1 MRANALFGAAISV
14 WLMAPGAAQATTYTY
29 STIDFPG
36 STQTQAYGI
45 NDSDQIVGA
54 YNVNDGFLFSN
65 GVYSTFAPAGG
76 LATGIND
83 SGQVVGISFAGT
95 FLDTNGS
102 VTILSVPGTVSSGIP
117 GINNLGQVVQS
128 LSDTTSGADSNT
140 YVFSNGIPTLVPALA
155 GAYSTAINDAGDIV
169 GFANGGCFLYANG
182 TMSPIN
188 VPGGTCIWVS
198 GINDSGQIVGS
209 SSIGAFVDT
218 NNVFT
223 ILAVPGEY
231 NTDPLGI
238 NDLGQIVGQYQT
250 AAAGGPPLG
259 FLASPVPEPG
269 SMALLASGLALL
281 GALGSL
287 RRRAWRRRFSW
298 KSRVFIRV
306 HPRSSVA

>member
-14 WLMAPGAAQATTYTY
+14 WLMAPGAAQATTYSY

-36 STQTQAYGI
+36 STQTQPYGI
-45 NDSDQIVGA
+45 NDSGQIVGD
-54 YNVNDGFLFSN
+54 YNVNVGFLFSN
-65 GVYSTFAPAGG
+65 GVYTTFAVAGSPS
-76 LATGIND
+76 GIND
-83 SGQVVGISFAGT
+83 SGQVVGISSLGT

-102 VTILSVPGTVSSGIP
+102 VTILSVPDTTEGGVP

-128 LSDTTSGADSNT
+128 LGNGASTADLNV
-140 YVFSNGIPTLVPALA
+140 YVFSNGVPTLITALPTGTYA
-155 GAYSTAINDAGDIV
+155 TAINDAGDIV
-169 GFANGGCFLYANG
+169 GFSNGGCFVYADG

-188 VPGGTCIWVS
+188 VPGGTCIWVT

-223 ILAVPGEY
+223 ILAVPGEF
-231 NTDPLGI
+231 NTDALGI

-259 FLASPVPEPG
+259 FLASVPEPG
-269 SMALLASGLALL
+269 SMALLASGLGLL
-281 GALGSL
+281 GALGWL
-287 RRRAWRRRFSW
+287 RRRARRRRATS
-298 KSRVFIRV
+298 
-306 HPRSSVA
+306 

>member
-1 MRANALFGAAISV
+1 
-14 WLMAPGAAQATTYTY
+14 MAPGAAQATTYSYT
-29 STIDFPG
+29 TIDFPG
-36 STQTQAYGI
+36 STQTQPYGI

-54 YNVNDGFLFSN
+54 YNVNVGFLFSN
-65 GVYSTFAPAGG
+65 GVYSTFASVAG
-76 LATGIND
+76 LPTGIND
-83 SGQVVGISFAGT
+83 SGQVVGISSLGT

-102 VTILSVPGTVSSGIP
+102 VTILSVPGTNEGGVP

-128 LSDTTSGADSNT
+128 LGNGSSTADLNV
-140 YVFSNGIPTLVPALA
+140 YVFSNGVPTLITALPTGTYA
-155 GAYSTAINDAGDIV
+155 TAINDEGDIV
-169 GFANGGCFLYANG
+169 GFANGGCFVYANG

-188 VPGGTCIWVS
+188 VPGGTCIWVT

-223 ILAVPGEY
+223 ILAVPGEF

-269 SMALLASGLALL
+269 SMALLASGFGLL
-281 GALGSL
+281 GALGRL
-287 RRRAWRRRFSW
+287 RRRAWRRRATS
-298 KSRVFIRV
+298 
-306 HPRSSVA
+306 